1 MWIHS
6 VFTYLYVSVR
16 ISRELTRTSS
26 CYYLVF
32 ISLILM
38 MELVAVW
45 CPWPSRTPP
54 IWADSGPAAVHHS
67 SGPPATHPRD
77 PLGRWGA
84 LGPRPEVLGQRCA
97 GVCATADTVACR
109 RLNLRYYSTCALY
122 ICTLYPTPGYV
133 SGSVFERIWS
143 RGWIRCV
150 SYLSVR
156 IPSVFNMQGNSIRPA
171 PRGMKG
177 HTERSLRC
185 GVSELAELKP
195 LCEIS
200 RS

>member
-32 ISLILM
+32 ISLMSM
-38 MELVAVW
+38 MESVAVVSVAITDTTNMGGFRA
-45 CPWPSRTPP
+45 CRRPPQLRPARHTPQG
-54 IWADSGPAAVHHS
+54 S
-67 SGPPATHPRD
+67 
-77 PLGRWGA
+77 
-84 LGPRPEVLGQRCA
+84 PRPMGSARSTA
-97 GVCATADTVACR
+97 RSAWPAVCWCLCDGRYVACR

-150 SYLSVR
+150 SYVSVR
-156 IPSVFNMQGNSIRPA
+156 IPSVFNMQDYE
-171 PRGMKG
+171 K
-177 HTERSLRC
+177 
-185 GVSELAELKP
+185 K
-195 LCEIS
+195 
-200 RS
+200 